1 MRYKCVIPMVVDQE
15 AKELKKQREK
25 EDEEKHVTEKA
36 NNDGISKVEI
46 NESKD
51 RVHEHF
57 KQMSQ
62 TMTQDLHPSPK
73 KMNKK
78 KKKLKNAGISLGLM
92 HDRKRKRESNVT
104 NAHENPNKS
113 FKTEFST
120 PTPSLDTRI
129 THMSKRAKQDARE
142 TIEEYKVQ
150 QNLAQ
155 VRYDSNAETKS
166 IR

>member
-1 MRYKCVIPMVVDQE
+1 MVVDQE
-15 AKELKKQREK
+15 AKELEKQQKKK
-25 EDEEKHVTEKA
+25 EEKHMTEVA
-36 NNDGISKVEI
+36 NEGVSRVEI

-62 TMTQDLHPSPK
+62 TMTQDLQPLPK
-73 KMNKK
+73 NKNKK
-78 KKKLKNAGISLGLM
+78 KKPTVISLGQM
-92 HDRKRKRESNVT
+92 HGKKRKRESNVT
-104 NAHENPNKS
+104 NAHENQKKE

-120 PTPSLDTRI
+120 PSPSLDTRI
-129 THMSKRAKQDARE
+129 THMSKKMRQDARE
-142 TIEEYKVQ
+142 TIEECKVQ

-155 VRYDSNAETKS
+155 IQYNNNPEIKS